1 MAFATRLLESSI
13 SAYLFALPARTMP
26 PVSDSSVS
34 VVVQLVCCAVWHAG
48 KQKYWY
54 DCAAHTEAAV
64 VTGMCGSKW
73 MVQQELGRWDEGR
86 VLIGK
91 VTQVWLYRTVVGRCC
106 LKIIL
111 LR

>member
-1 MAFATRLLESSI
+1 MHNATNYSLFYTASPYRITLQMWCHRL
-13 SAYLFALPARTMP
+13 RTMP

-73 MVQQELGRWDEGR
+73 MVQQELGRWDEG
-86 VLIGK
+86 
-91 VTQVWLYRTVVGRCC
+91 
-106 LKIIL
+106 
-111 LR
+111 